1 MDNKKNSVGVNIRF
15 IKYIIAIIV
24 LSVVSCVDTPE
35 SDKLVMV
42 TLTNERVLLQ
52 NKSDAFKFLNDTHH
66 QLHIMIGEEDGN
78 RETAFK
84 KFMNALMTNN
94 NYELIPIKEAANRY
108 GYPTV
113 IESAK
118 RLDDLVDYYQSG
130 LSMEIEGI
138 LRGYGYLETVPI
150 DSVIELYDE
159 LTQ

>member
-1 MDNKKNSVGVNIRF
+1 MDNKKNSVGIIIRF

-66 QLHIMIGEEDGN
+66 QLHIMIGEEDGDA
-78 RETAFK
+78 EIAFDE
-84 KFMNALMTNN
+84 FMNALMTNN